1 MKAMYLPIHAFVAF
15 QTCPDMKLYG
25 KEWTRRALEARI
37 GRIEQVG
44 GLRRLQLAEGRE
56 TGVEQIQ
63 IRTGAGLSYTI
74 LPSRGMDIGLAEFGG
89 VPLTW
94 LSPNGEIHPAYF
106 VGQGSDWLRTA
117 VGGLLMTCGLTQVG
131 LPGVDAGEELG
142 LHGRAHHTPAR
153 DVCAEGFWKG
163 DEYITLVR
171 GKVEETS
178 MFGWNLRLTRSIQS
192 ELGKNQII
200 IRDIVEN
207 TGFEPAPHM
216 LLYHFNFGFPLLD
229 WNTEICFPQSTVS
242 PREPDLPLEDLRNWQ
257 PPQAQCQEHV
267 YYHENLS
274 TNEFGQATVTIR
286 NPQFPFA
293 GKPLTVCLNWVA
305 QSLPV
310 LVQWKMPGEGMHVL
324 GIEPANCHVQGR
336 LNERKRHTLIT
347 LAPGQV
353 VEYHLEFSV
362 SEE

>member
-15 QTCPDMKLYG
+15 QTCSDMKLYG

-207 TGFEPAPHM
+207 TGLTPPRTCSF
-216 LLYHFNFGFPLLD
+216 
-229 WNTEICFPQSTVS
+229 TTSTLAS
-242 PREPDLPLEDLRNWQ
+242 HCLIRIPKSASRR
-257 PPQAQCQEHV
+257 AQCLRVNQICHLKILGTGSPHRHNAKNMFIITRI
-267 YYHENLS
+267 YPP
-274 TNEFGQATVTIR
+274 TNSVR
-286 NPQFPFA
+286 
-293 GKPLTVCLNWVA
+293 L
-305 QSLPV
+305 QSLFATHNF
-310 LVQWKMPGEGMHVL
+310 LL
-324 GIEPANCHVQGR
+324 
-336 LNERKRHTLIT
+336 
-347 LAPGQV
+347 QV
-353 VEYHLEFSV
+353 NRSQYA
-362 SEE
+362 